1 MMREWSQG
9 IDVSLGLQRAA
20 DGFLLGLD
28 IERGASQHTLDN
40 YARDLRDYLE
50 YLSRA
55 GVESPADV
63 RSSHLRAFLQ
73 QRDREG
79 LAARSR
85 ARTLSTLKGLHRYAC
100 EAGLA
105 TGDPARELRG
115 PKLPRP
121 LPHVL
126 SVAEVE
132 RLLGAVDESHPLAQ
146 RDRAL
151 VELLYACGLRA
162 SELCALE
169 LSSLDRDEATIRV
182 VGKGDKQRW
191 VPVGAA
197 ALDATL
203 SYLGGLRLRQSSKT
217 GAREIFLN
225 RRGRGLTRVGLWKIL
240 KRLAA
245 GAGLAERVTPHVL
258 RHSFATHLL
267 QGGADLRVVQELLG
281 HADVQTTQIYTHLD
295 RQYLIEQHRRC
306 HPRA

>member
-1 MMREWSQG
+1 MREWSRD
-9 IDVSLGLQRAA
+9 IDVGLALQRAA

-50 YLSRA
+50 YLART

-63 RSSHLRAFLQ
+63 HSSHLRAFLQ

-85 ARTLSTLKGLHRYAC
+85 GRTLSTLKGLHRYAC

-105 TGDPARELRG
+105 TDDPARELRG

-132 RLLGAVDESHPLAQ
+132 RLLGAVDDTHPLAQ

-151 VELLYACGLRA
+151 LELLYACGLRA

-191 VPVGAA
+191 VPVGAV

-217 GAREIFLN
+217 SAGEIFLN
-225 RRGRGLTRVGLWKIL
+225 RRGRGLSRVGLWKIL
-240 KRLAA
+240 KRVAA
-245 GAGLAERVTPHVL
+245 GAGLEERVTPHVL